1 MENCDT
7 EAPGNDRA
15 NNEAG
20 GGTTPDAT
28 ASTCSDGTFAA
39 KTRLAGADEQ
49 SNTSS
54 ASELECAICY
64 HTYCEPV
71 RAACDRHI
79 FCRQCLW
86 KMQHPNEPLR
96 CPICRAAGAPN
107 AEALEEVAD
116 IAAQLRARDS
126 AAYDERARELEASR
140 RSREMKAL
148 RHESWHFEVC
158 GAGCEE
164 TNGVYVADVLPT
176 YLGPTVYRKPNTF
189 FFMFRWHR
197 TQWVIAEL
205 RDVAGWGT
213 TGTVLGADAE
223 PAADP
228 ADHRVGDPPPRQRGA
243 PGAGSALHHP
253 RVRQEPER
261 RSLAKPG
268 AGG

>member
-1 MENCDT
+1 
-7 EAPGNDRA
+7 
-15 NNEAG
+15 
-20 GGTTPDAT
+20 
-28 ASTCSDGTFAA
+28 
-39 KTRLAGADEQ
+39 
-49 SNTSS
+49 
-54 ASELECAICY
+54 
-64 HTYCEPV
+64 
-71 RAACDRHI
+71 
-79 FCRQCLW
+79 
-86 KMQHPNEPLR
+86 MQHPNEPLR

-126 AAYDERARELEASR
+126 AAYDERAAAAKAERELEASR

-205 RDVAGWGT
+205 RDVSRMGNDRAWLYSAPTQSPPQIPPT
-213 TGTVLGADAE
+213 TGWEIPRRGNGVP
-223 PAADP
+223 PAP
-228 ADHRVGDPPPRQRGA
+228 E
-243 PGAGSALHHP
+243 
-253 RVRQEPER
+253 VRFIIQESG
-261 RSLAKPG
+261 RSLSAAVSRSPG
-268 AGG
+268 PEGDHPVARLAPETEGVPTLETEEQSVRCFRCSPPCSIM